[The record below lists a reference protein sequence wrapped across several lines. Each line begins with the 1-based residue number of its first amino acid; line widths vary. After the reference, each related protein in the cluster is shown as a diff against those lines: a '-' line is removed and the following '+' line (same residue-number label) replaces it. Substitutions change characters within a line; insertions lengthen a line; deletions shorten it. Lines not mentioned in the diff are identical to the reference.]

1 MAHAEIEE
9 VYLFEKNIRV
19 GNWEE
24 ENAGQTYFYLGCVC
38 VGVIYLKCMFIS
50 SSALHWVTI

>member
-9 VYLFEKNIRV
+9 VYLSEKNIRV
-19 GNWEE
+19 ENWEE

-50 SSALHWVTI
+50 SSALH